1 MALCDQRSLEERDKM
16 IDTLLFKVQYESGFN
31 ATEEQLDR
39 YEAWLLMQKDFVL
52 VNKIAFFKKKDVQI
66 DKYVVR

>member
-1 MALCDQRSLEERDKM
+1 MSTLDTRSLEERDKM
-16 IDTLLFKVQYESGFN
+16 IETLLFKVQYESGFN

-52 VNKIAFFKKKDVQI
+52 VNKIAF
-66 DKYVVR
+66 

>member
-1 MALCDQRSLEERDKM
+1 MVMDQRSLEERDKM

-31 ATEEQLDR
+31 ATEDQLDR

-52 VNKIAFFKKKDVQI
+52 VNKIIF
-66 DKYVVR
+66 